1 MTDLQQADSKP
12 ISAKKITITLL
23 ATAIFGS
30 IVGLAA
36 WSLLLT
42 TSQAIAVVSIGRYDQ
57 TPYSLIEE
65 PQAVIERIKSP
76 NFVAAASA
84 RAGISELSTLL
95 STLLSAR
102 QYGGSGALTARSL
115 RDVNLIEIRIN
126 LTQPELALKATTAV
140 VDELIADHE
149 AKTAPLIQNLQSALT
164 VLEGHASEM
173 IEASDTITKRVS
185 GSSQNEEVAQN
196 STALLSARA
205 LTASG
210 LAALVKNESELR
222 GLLSN
227 IRKTQVVASPTV
239 TTPKPTSL
247 YQTVAAGT
255 LAGLLAGLLLL
266 QMFPGFFRTGRPRLG
281 ISRPDPV

>member
-1 MTDLQQADSKP
+1 MTDLQQADTKP
-12 ISAKKITITLL
+12 ISVRKIAITLL
-23 ATAIFGS
+23 AGAIAGS
-30 IVGLAA
+30 TIGLAA

-76 NFVAAASA
+76 NFVAAAFA
-84 RAGISELSTLL
+84 RAGISEPSTLL
-95 STLLSAR
+95 TAR
-102 QYGGSGALTARSL
+102 QYGGSGALAARSL
-115 RDVNLIEIRIN
+115 RDLNLIEIRIN

-140 VDELIADHE
+140 VDELIADHD

-164 VLEGHASEM
+164 VLDGRASEM
-173 IEASDTITKRVS
+173 IEASDTITKHVS
-185 GSSQNEEVAQN
+185 GSSQNEDVAQN

-227 IRKTQVVASPTV
+227 IRRSQVIAVPTV
-239 TTPKPTSL
+239 TTPKATSL
-247 YQTVAAGT
+247 YQTVAAGS

-266 QMFPGFFRTGRPRLG
+266 QMFPGFFRTVRLG
-281 ISRPDPV
+281 PGISQPGPV